1 MTKDWANHRDIRKKL
16 EEIQGEKLPE
26 ILSDFF
32 RASHCNYVGL
42 SSFKDRLSRLS
53 NEECMEILGKVLC
66 KQQLINKTLIT
77 LVMDLFNLIEEENE
91 RTN

>member
-16 EEIQGEKLPE
+16 KEIRGEKLPE

-32 RASHCNYVGL
+32 RNSHSDYVGL
-42 SSFKDRLSRLS
+42 SGLDEIFDILGE
-53 NEECMEILGKVLC
+53 EECVKFLGKVLC

-77 LVMDLFNLIEEENE
+77 LMMDFMNIIEEENE
-91 RTN
+91 CRK